1 MNCKHGRLP
10 FLCLGLFIGGDS
22 RKLNF
27 LYPLI
32 DCIKRRILRWKSHN
46 HFIGGDENDDL
57 GVRRFKEFNLTL
69 LGKWCWRRRG
79 VYGIGFIVRGVFLAV
94 NLNCFA
100 GGSGGSMSLEITNI
114 SLLYSRRGQYQL
126 D

>member
-1 MNCKHGRLP
+1 LIVSKEGFCGGRVTITL
-10 FLCLGLFIGGDS
+10 L
-22 RKLNF
+22 
-27 LYPLI
+27 
-32 DCIKRRILRWKSHN
+32 
-46 HFIGGDENDDL
+46 GGDENDDL